1 MMEDIT
7 LTTDDII
14 FTPLSDIGANEFDSI
29 EEHKQLLNNEIFDG
43 EALTACLEK
52 VENKSMNASLFNSMQ
67 ERIYKLGNYVANQT
81 PIQYEVFSEE
91 DLDINLMTDG
101 AVFFNKI
108 IT

>member
-1 MMEDIT
+1 MADIT

-14 FTPLSDIGANEFDSI
+14 FAPLSDIGANEIASI
-29 EEHKQLLNNEIFDG
+29 EEHKQLLNNESFDI

-52 VENKSMNASLFNSMQ
+52 VENKSINASLFNLMQ

-91 DLDINLMTDG
+91 DPDVSLMTNG
-101 AVFFNKI
+101 SVFFNKI

>member
-1 MMEDIT
+1 MADIT

-14 FTPLSDIGANEFDSI
+14 FTPLSDIGANEIASI
-29 EEHKQLLNNEIFDG
+29 EEHKQLLNNESFDG

-52 VENKSMNASLFNSMQ
+52 VGNKSINASLFNLMQ
-67 ERIYKLGNYVANQT
+67 ERIYKLGNYVVNQT
-81 PIQYEVFSEE
+81 PIQYEVFSEK
-91 DLDINLMTDG
+91 DPDVSLMANG